1 MRIELQPA
9 YLLHSRPYRDSSAL
23 VDLLTLDY
31 GLVRA
36 VARGVRGRRRSAALQ
51 QHQLLL
57 VSLSGRG
64 ELLTLTHAEQAAA
77 GFFLTGHR
85 LFSAL
90 YLNEILERLLQ
101 PADSHPAVFRL
112 YQQTLLRLHEDYP
125 LEPLLRSFEWSL
137 LQELGYE
144 PDFSALQPELCYRFD
159 PGNGFE
165 SVSALTEKRDFQGQA
180 LLSLHQAL
188 NDNPLLLTPA
198 QQGDAK
204 RLMRLALGP
213 LLGDKPLMS
222 RFLFTAGSA

>member
-23 VDLLTLDY
+23 VDLLTLDH
-31 GLVRA
+31 GLIRA
-36 VARGVRGRRRSAALQ
+36 VARGVRGRRRSTALQ

-64 ELLTLTHAEQAAA
+64 ELLTLTHTEQAAA

-112 YQQTLLRLHEDYP
+112 YQQTLLRLHEEYP

-144 PDFSALQPELCYRFD
+144 IDFSALEPGHCYRFD
-159 PGNGFE
+159 PLNGFE
-165 SVSALTEKRDFQGQA
+165 PVASLSDRRDFAGQA
-180 LLSLHQAL
+180 LLSLKKVL
-188 NDNPLLLTPA
+188 TGDPLLMTLE
-198 QQGDAK
+198 QQSDAK
-204 RLMRLALGP
+204 RLMRQALGP
-213 LLGDKPLMS
+213 LLGNKPLMS
-222 RFLFTAGSA
+222 RHLFMAGTE

>member
-9 YLLHSRPYRDSSAL
+9 YLLHSRPYRDTSAL

-31 GLVRA
+31 GLIRA
-36 VARGVRGRRRSAALQ
+36 VARGVRGRRRSVALQ

-64 ELLTLTHAEQAAA
+64 ELLTLTHTEQAAA

-112 YQQTLLRLHEDYP
+112 YQQSLLRLHEGYP
-125 LEPLLRSFEWSL
+125 LEPLLRCFEWVL

-144 PDFSALQPELCYRFD
+144 PDFSTLEPHCCYRFN
-159 PGNGFE
+159 PEGGFE
-165 SVSALTEKRDFQGQA
+165 MVAALTDRRDFMGET
-180 LLSLHQAL
+180 LLSLQKAL
-188 NDNPLLLTPA
+188 GDDPLLITPE
-198 QQGDAK
+198 QQSDAK
-204 RLMRLALGP
+204 RLMRLALSP
-213 LLGDKPLMS
+213 LLGTKPLMS
-222 RFLFTAGSA
+222 RHLFRAGS

>member
-1 MRIELQPA
+1 MQIELQPA
-9 YLLHSRPYRDSSAL
+9 YLLHSRPYRDTSAL

-31 GLVRA
+31 GLIRA
-36 VARGVRGRRRSAALQ
+36 VARGVRGRRRSVALQ

-57 VSLSGRG
+57 VSFRGRG

-112 YQQTLLRLHEDYP
+112 YQQSLLRLHEGCP
-125 LEPLLRSFEWSL
+125 LEPLLRYFEWSL

-144 PDFSALQPELCYRFD
+144 PDFSTLQPELCYRFD
-159 PGNGFE
+159 PANGFE
-165 SVSALTEKRDFQGQA
+165 TVAGIIDQRDFQGRM
-180 LLSLHQAL
+180 LLSLQSVFK
-188 NDNPLLLTPA
+188 DDPQQMTPE
-198 QQGDAK
+198 QQSDAK
-204 RLMRLALGP
+204 RLMRLALRP
-213 LLGDKPLMS
+213 LLGDRPLMS
-222 RFLFTAGSA
+222 RHLFLTGAG